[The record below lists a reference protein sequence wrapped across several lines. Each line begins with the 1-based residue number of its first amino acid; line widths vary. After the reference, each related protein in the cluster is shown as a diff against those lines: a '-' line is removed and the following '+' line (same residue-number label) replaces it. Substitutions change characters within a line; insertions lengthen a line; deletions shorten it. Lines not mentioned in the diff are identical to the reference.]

1 MLVRIKIEKHEHN
14 SCFDNSE
21 VKYQMY
27 KKDNLNQSFFK
38 NLLCIIINWDKN
50 VETSFYSST
59 MKMIN
64 HLVKNNAAV
73 GQFVLQGW
81 VIVIFYVL

>member
-1 MLVRIKIEKHEHN
+1 
-14 SCFDNSE
+14 
-21 VKYQMY
+21 
-27 KKDNLNQSFFK
+27 
-38 NLLCIIINWDKN
+38 
-50 VETSFYSST
+50 

-81 VIVIFYVL
+81 VIVIFYVLQEQTCFGTHV

>member
-1 MLVRIKIEKHEHN
+1 
-14 SCFDNSE
+14 
-21 VKYQMY
+21 MY
-27 KKDNLNQSFFK
+27 KKDNLNQIFFK
-38 NLLCIIINWDKN
+38 IVINWDKN

-81 VIVIFYVL
+81 VIVIFYVLQEQTCFGTHV